1 MPAEMPSVALLSLL
15 LVGAAPAPALAE
27 PESCESSHGSSELDA
42 LVATARSAFSSTF
55 EREEDDDAAGPVA
68 VAFAPGRVNMIGEHT
83 DYSGGYVLPIAL
95 ELGTVAVGRRS
106 RDGVSRVHSVDI
118 GGGPVV
124 FTVADPPDPGG
135 SGWARYVHGVL
146 AQYTDV
152 VEASL
157 SGETATAAAA
167 AAGRWG
173 VEVVMAS
180 TVPLGSGLSSS
191 ASLEVAVATL
201 VEELFGVGSPTVT
214 PAGKARRCQLAE
226 HVYAGVPCGMMDQLA
241 SVAGTADHAV
251 LIDTRAVAAGVA
263 AGQPPE
269 TAAVVAA
276 DADANV
282 DADAIPGVRLV
293 PLADPAVRVVV
304 IDSHERHALSDGEEP
319 WYPQRVAQCAAAVA
333 AIINAT
339 AATAGSRSRGSTE
352 AKAPPPIATLR
363 DCTLDMLQAAHAA
376 TAAAA
381 AGGAEAGT
389 AYPTWYRRARHVIS
403 ENQRALDGA
412 EALRNRDWD
421 LFGELMVASHSSLRE
436 DYEVTTTKLDWLS
449 AEASKLDGVY
459 GARMTGAG
467 FGGCVVALVREEAV
481 GALSAHIREGYE
493 ARFGV
498 VPSLFVTRAG
508 AGARVLLQSASEST
522 ASGTGSG
529 TAATAAA
536 AGGGGGGMVDPAR
549 SELIGGR
556 R

>member
-1 MPAEMPSVALLSLL
+1 M
-15 LVGAAPAPALAE
+15 
-27 PESCESSHGSSELDA
+27 
-42 LVATARSAFSSTF
+42 
-55 EREEDDDAAGPVA
+55 
-68 VAFAPGRVNMIGEHT
+68 
-83 DYSGGYVLPIAL
+83 
-95 ELGTVAVGRRS
+95 
-106 RDGVSRVHSVDI
+106 
-118 GGGPVV
+118 
-124 FTVADPPDPGG
+124 
-135 SGWARYVHGVL
+135 L

-269 TAAVVAA
+269 TAAAVAA

-352 AKAPPPIATLR
+352 DKAPPPIATLR

-376 TAAAA
+376 ATAAADSDSD
-381 AGGAEAGT
+381 GGAGAGA

-481 GALSAHIREGYE
+481 DTLSAHIREGYE